1 MRILEDITFG
11 YNEAVTMNTKYDF
24 LFLVS
29 PKPNHT
35 RSKFFRFSFVQSWR
49 IQNNGDEAWP
59 NGCYLKCTSNYN
71 QPDTPVNSLQPGEE
85 TVISVTLTS
94 PDLSQSFQTKWRL
107 CTSYGTYFGG
117 ERFWSFYF
125 SHVLIEKKK

>member
-1 MRILEDITFG
+1 M
-11 YNEAVTMNTKYDF
+11 
-24 LFLVS
+24 S
-29 PKPNHT
+29 PSNPIEIKC
-35 RSKFFRFSFVQSWR
+35 FAFVFSFVQSWR
-49 IQNNGDEAWP
+49 IQNNGDEVWP

-94 PDLSQSFQTKWRL
+94 PDFSQSFQTKWRL

-117 ERFWSFYF
+117 KEASLLLVF
-125 SHVLIEKKK
+125 H